1 MLYRKIQPYIESYLK
16 SDSNKVLIIDGARQI
31 GKTFIIRYVGQ
42 PANQQIFLEEVHHLP
57 VHSCIQALT
66 GKELLMHHID
76 GELIQPVCQQKL
88 LKIHREHALY
98 FNASDGDRGGLL
110 QGHTE
115 QRPAG
120 DLGKPVVLL

>member
-1 MLYRKIQPYIESYLK
+1 MDRPDLY
-16 SDSNKVLIIDGARQI
+16 DVGVCNKGVHG
-31 GKTFIIRYVGQ
+31 VGQ

-57 VHSCIQALT
+57 VRSCIQALT

-76 GELIQPVCQQKL
+76 GELIKPVCQQKL
-88 LKIHREHALY
+88 LKIQREHALY

-120 DLGKPVVLL
+120 DIGKPVVLL